1 MIKTTI
7 IIQARSNSTRYKN
20 KIFKKISNLSLI
32 EWVIKRCKLSKADKI
47 ILATS
52 NHTKDKRLKFFCKQE
67 GIIFFSGDESNVLKR
82 FYDAANF
89 SKTNNIIRVCAD
101 NPFID
106 PKEINQLILSF
117 KKTKGKFYY
126 YFNHRNLNSNTF
138 ADGFVLKCLKLVY

>member
-52 NHTKDKRLKFFCKQE
+52 NHTKIKD
-67 GIIFFSGDESNVLKR
+67 
-82 FYDAANF
+82 
-89 SKTNNIIRVCAD
+89 
-101 NPFID
+101 
-106 PKEINQLILSF
+106 
-117 KKTKGKFYY
+117 
-126 YFNHRNLNSNTF
+126 
-138 ADGFVLKCLKLVY
+138 